1 MDVQLSTATTFSS
14 FFSDMPWLA
23 TPRDRSTD
31 FIEPER
37 PRGSW
42 GLLGGSGAAPAKMS
56 KLQALALARKK
67 KAEEA
72 KTQDAGPD
80 MQSISK
86 KVQEF
91 SLTKPQANDSKN
103 TTPRL
108 AASSGSEPVDST
120 GAQSTQ
126 ETSPESIPEAAFR
139 ETTPPADAAE
149 PSAFALALMGSAP
162 VPSSSRNQYPV
173 PYMSFTTSVADAFS
187 EPSPDDVVLK
197 AQSKGSLLGKRSN
210 A

>member
-1 MDVQLSTATTFSS
+1 
-14 FFSDMPWLA
+14 MPWLA
-23 TPRDRSTD
+23 IPQDRVTD

-80 MQSISK
+80 MQSIPK
-86 KVQEF
+86 KVQEL
-91 SLTKPQANDSKN
+91 SLVESQANGSKN
-103 TTPRL
+103 
-108 AASSGSEPVDST
+108 AAPGLTVSSGSAPTDSADT
-120 GAQSTQ
+120 QSTQ
-126 ETSPESIPEAAFR
+126 ETIPEGIPKVALQEIA
-139 ETTPPADAAE
+139 PAADAAE
-149 PSAFALALMGSAP
+149 PSAFAQALMGSTP
-162 VPSSSRNQYPV
+162 VPSFSRNQYPV
-173 PYMSFTTSVADAFS
+173 PYMSFTTSIADAFS